1 MSFLLCQFFTRLEVV
16 FKDLCVR
23 QLSPKL
29 GVARKCHQA
38 KLFAYVFQSFCI
50 AFILQEEAS
59 EVVELDSVQTKE
71 MSTKPPAALERPA
84 GIKLTLTSST
94 KSTIEAEKRQ
104 QTKKAKLAIEK
115 EQDAGVIR
123 SDSDSDWTVGSKTH
137 SVVVFFVQS
146 TNF

>member
-1 MSFLLCQFFTRLEVV
+1 MPPNETLCLFF
-16 FKDLCVR
+16 
-23 QLSPKL
+23 QP
-29 GVARKCHQA
+29 
-38 KLFAYVFQSFCI
+38 FCI

-71 MSTKPPAALERPA
+71 MSTKPPTALERPT

-115 EQDAGVIR
+115 EQDGGVIH
-123 SDSDSDWTVGSKTH
+123 SDSDS
-137 SVVVFFVQS
+137 
-146 TNF
+146 N